1 MCNTVRQLRPY
12 LPILCVMVL
21 WGSMGIVSTRALA
34 EFSPLFVL
42 CLRSGFGALT
52 LLPFALRMGLRP
64 AAGERGLLVILSLLG
79 VVLCNYL
86 YFNALQLTQMTS
98 VAIIYATSPLITVV
112 LAAILLREP
121 IRQSRLL
128 GLLAAFS
135 GVVLLLLGGEGG
147 EMAFPVPGKGE
158 LAALL
163 SVLCLSLYTIFSRR
177 LKRTPPACAVFW
189 MMAVSFLSTFPLVP
203 LSGWETG
210 PAASGWAWLSV
221 FYLGVFCSGFGY
233 LLQQK
238 SIAAVGASA
247 SSAFLNGIS
256 PITILTAAVFLGE
269 PIRPSQLFCMS
280 AIMLGVVLNAANRDI
295 FPPK

>member
-1 MCNTVRQLRPY
+1 MCNTIRRLKPY

-34 EFSPLFVL
+34 EFPPLTVL

-52 LLPFALRMGLRP
+52 LLPFALRAGLRP
-64 AAGERGLLVILSLLG
+64 AAGERGLLAILSLLG

-86 YFNALQLTQMTS
+86 YFNALRLTQMTS

-112 LAAILLREP
+112 LAAVLLREP

-147 EMAFPVPGKGE
+147 EGAVPAPGKGE
-158 LAALL
+158 LAELL

-177 LKRTPPACAVFW
+177 LRRTPPACAVFW
-189 MMAVSFLSTFPLVP
+189 MMAVGFLSTLPMAV
-203 LSGWETG
+203 LSGGGTG
-210 PAASGWAWLSV
+210 PAASGWAWIAVL
-221 FYLGVFCSGFGY
+221 YLGVFCSGFGY

-269 PIRPSQLFCMS
+269 PVSLSQLLCMA
-280 AIMLGVVLNAANRDI
+280 AIMLGVAFNAANRDI
-295 FPPK
+295 FPAK